1 MFGLPV
7 LSVKHEISFRQY
19 RDKFNFVGFYH
30 MRAPGLMA
38 LNPETIKEILIRNF
52 RNFHDNE
59 FADMGDK
66 EVDKMFSRNPFMLQG
81 DEWKEKRAEI
91 TPAFT
96 PARVSLI
103 TRE

>member
-1 MFGLPV
+1 
-7 LSVKHEISFRQY
+7 
-19 RDKFNFVGFYH
+19 

-38 LNPETIKEILIRNF
+38 LRPDTVKEILIKKF

-66 EVDKMFSRNPFMLQG
+66 DVDKMFSRNPFMLQG

-96 PARVSLI
+96 PARVRL
-103 TRE
+103 